1 MYLRIC
7 LVVLISGL
15 SQTAFAGSIR
25 CQGHLFQDDQVHP
38 VSMNEIL
45 DKCGEPKRREGNV
58 LVYDQPGGA
67 QSRLQFNDAGEL
79 ENVEE
84 MEGQ

>member
-1 MYLRIC
+1 MHLRIC
-7 LVVLISGL
+7 LVVMVSGL
-15 SQTAFAGSIR
+15 SQTTFAGSIR

-38 VSMNEIL
+38 VLMSEVL

-58 LVYDQPGGA
+58 LVYDQSGGV
-67 QSRLQFNDAGEL
+67 QSRLHFNDAGEL

>member
-1 MYLRIC
+1 MYLRIYLGV
-7 LVVLISGL
+7 LVLGL

-38 VSMNEIL
+38 VLMSEVL

-58 LVYDQPGGA
+58 LVYDQPGGT
-67 QSRLQFNDAGEL
+67 QSSLQFNDAGEL
-79 ENVEE
+79 ETVEE